1 MIFKPSLRQTRG
13 RLPMRGTALLLAA
26 GVCLAAA
33 PQTPQQTPPPV
44 FRGGTFLVPVDVR
57 VLDKSGKPVTDL
69 TQSDFTILEDSRPQE
84 IRHFS
89 SVTLSPNDDVLPLQ
103 RTSWTNEPR
112 PQDRRV
118 FLIVLGRGRLQ
129 PPSKGVDAAIHF
141 VRNRLLPQDRVG
153 VLAYNRSTD
162 FTLDHNYIASV
173 LERFLRRHESI
184 EANLKMSQNIDVV
197 YGITGVP
204 RQMQIDID
212 QIFDVPGGP
221 PLRTP
226 PAGKIANAARL
237 AQDERDARN
246 AMISSMIGNAGLS
259 SAGDAHALT
268 TGFGEFV
275 ATYPQTIND
284 LTALYRGI
292 EYLRY
297 IDGEKHLIFVTEY
310 GMQLPRL
317 EDQMSIAAVAN
328 DARVVIDTIQTG
340 GLPEPALGVAPTFG
354 QPTFSQR
361 FAISSLKQVAEL
373 TGGQS
378 SIYSYARDAVDNIAT
393 ATRSSYLI
401 GYAPT
406 NTNFDG
412 TYRRISIKVN
422 RPGATV
428 LYRHGYFGRDQLTA
442 FDGRQAMT
450 YERIAAA
457 TNVNGGV
464 QDIKV
469 SFNTTELRDRSGQA
483 LAVDIKIDPS
493 RLSWTTSAADKLSEI
508 DIAVF
513 CGDAVQDMVG
523 EFWQRANLRLPADVF
538 ERAKT
543 AGINY
548 SVRIPLKAQAT
559 YVQVVVYDYAA
570 DLVGSASKKLR

>member
-1 MIFKPSLRQTRG
+1 
-13 RLPMRGTALLLAA
+13 MRGTALLLTA
-26 GVCLAAA
+26 GVCLAA
-33 PQTPQQTPPPV
+33 QTPQQTPV
-44 FRGGTFLVPVDVR
+44 FRGGTLLVPVDVR
-57 VLDKSGKPVTDL
+57 VLDRSGKPITDL
-69 TQSDFTILEDSRPQE
+69 KQTDFTILEDGRPQE

-89 SVTLSPNDDVLPLQ
+89 SATLTPNDDVQPL
-103 RTSWTNEPR
+103 RRAAFTNEPTA
-112 PQDRRV
+112 QNRRV

-141 VRNRLLPQDRVG
+141 VRNRLLPQDQIG
-153 VLAYNRSTD
+153 IFAYNRATD
-162 FTLDHNYIASV
+162 FTTNHEYITAV

-184 EANLKMSQNIDVV
+184 ESELVMSQSLDFI
-197 YGITGVP
+197 YGITSVP

-226 PAGKIANAARL
+226 PAANIPNATRL
-237 AQDERDARN
+237 AQDERAAREVLMTRMLMDTR
-246 AMISSMIGNAGLS
+246 AALGNPVGASTPLS
-259 SAGDAHALT
+259 NAGDAHALT

-275 ATYPQTIND
+275 ATFPQTISD

-297 IDGEKHLIFVTEY
+297 IDGEKHLIFVTEF

-317 EDQMSIAAVAN
+317 EDDVSIAAVAN
-328 DARVVIDTIQTG
+328 DARVVIDAIQTG
-340 GLPEPALGVAPTFG
+340 GLPQTAVGALPTFG
-354 QPTFSQR
+354 QR
-361 FAISSLKQVAEL
+361 FAIASLRQVAEL

-378 SIYSYARDAVDNIAT
+378 SVYSYARDAVDTIA
-393 ATRSSYLI
+393 ASTRSGYLL

-412 TYRRISIKVN
+412 RYRRIAIKVN
-422 RPGATV
+422 RPNATV
-428 LYRHGYFGRDQLTA
+428 LYRHGYFGRDQMTA

-457 TNVNGGV
+457 TNIPGGV
-464 QDIKV
+464 RDIKV
-469 SFNTTELRDRSGQA
+469 SFNATEIRDRGGQA
-483 LAVDIKIDPS
+483 LGLEIKIDPS
-493 RLSWTTSAADKLSEI
+493 RLNWTTSSADKLSEI

-513 CGDAVQDMVG
+513 CGDDNQDVVG

-543 AGINY
+543 SGISYN
-548 SVRIPLKAQAT
+548 VRVPLKAQAT
-559 YVQVVVYDYAA
+559 FVQVVVYDYAA
-570 DLVGSASKKLR
+570 DLVGSASKRLR

>member
-1 MIFKPSLRQTRG
+1 
-13 RLPMRGTALLLAA
+13 MRGTALLLAA

-33 PQTPQQTPPPV
+33 PQTPPQTQLQTPV

-57 VLDKSGKPVTDL
+57 VLDKSGKPITDL
-69 TQSDFTILEDSRPQE
+69 EQSDFTVLEDGKPQQ
-84 IRHFS
+84 IRAFS
-89 SVTLSPNDDVLPLQ
+89 STTLTPNDDVQPLQ
-103 RTSWTNEPR
+103 RTAWTNEPT
-112 PQDRRV
+112 PQHRRV

-153 VLAYNRSTD
+153 VFAYNRATD
-162 FTLDHNYIASV
+162 FTRDHGYIASV
-173 LERFLRRHESI
+173 LERFQRRHEAI
-184 EANLKMSQNIDVV
+184 EADLKMAQDLSVV
-197 YGITGVP
+197 YGIVGVP

-212 QIFDVPGGP
+212 QIFTVPGGP
-221 PLRTP
+221 SLRTP
-226 PAGKIANAARL
+226 PGANIPNAARL
-237 AQDERDARN
+237 AQDERDARE
-246 AMISSMIGNAGLS
+246 ALIGSMIGNAGLS
-259 SAGDAHALT
+259 SAGDTHALT
-268 TGFGEFV
+268 TGFGEWV
-275 ATYPQTIND
+275 ATFPQTISD

-317 EDQMSIAAVAN
+317 EDQISIASVAN

-340 GLPEPALGVAPTFG
+340 GLPQTAVGAL
-354 QPTFSQR
+354 PTFSER
-361 FAISSLKQVAEL
+361 FAISSLRQVAEL

-378 SIYSYARDAVDNIAT
+378 SVYSYARDAVDKIAT
-393 ATRSSYLI
+393 ATQSSYLL

-406 NTNFDG
+406 NTTFDG
-412 TYRRISIKVN
+412 GYRRIAIKVN
-422 RPGATV
+422 RPNATV
-428 LYRHGYFGRDQLTA
+428 LYRHGYYGRDQMTA
-442 FDGRQAMT
+442 FDGRTAMT

-457 TNVNGGV
+457 TNIPGGV
-464 QDIKV
+464 HDIKL
-469 SFNTTELRDRSGQA
+469 SFNTTEIRDRGGQA

-493 RLSWTTSAADKLSEI
+493 RLTWTTSSADKLGEI

-513 CGDAVQDMVG
+513 CGDAAQDVVG
-523 EFWQRANLRLPADVF
+523 EFWQRANLRLPAEVF

-548 SVRIPLKAQAT
+548 TVRIPLKAQAT

-570 DLVGSASKKLR
+570 DLVGSASKRLR